1 MNAPE
6 KPGASATPH
15 FDEHWLSHAS
25 WAQMDEHSGLLRWR
39 VRQGPEQR
47 QWLLVSAGANATQW
61 DQARLDREYAMA
73 PCLDAAWALVPLARL
88 NTVEGPALILDDDG
102 AWPFSSLAMGTLSVE
117 HFLQLAISATATLAQ
132 VHRCGI
138 IHRDI
143 RPENLMLADDGG
155 VRLTG
160 FAFAAVQGARV
171 ESGLQPADSS
181 LAYISPEQAG
191 RQQNPPCEISDLYAL
206 GVTFYQ
212 LLAGRLPFSASDPLQ
227 WLHKHLAVA
236 PPPLAH
242 WRAGLPTAIEAL
254 LASLLAKQPQQRPE
268 SAQALEIELR
278 GFLAQWRDSGSI
290 ETACP
295 PGQHHATV
303 PTAGVLVG
311 RDTEFAALR
320 KALARLE
327 QAQGGCVLIKG
338 EAGIGKTSLVQHLRR
353 SQPASTLLFANGK
366 CELSRHSLPYGALAA
381 ALAALFTGLMGEPPG
396 EVKRWS
402 RRIREAIGTHG
413 HVIARVVPELE
424 WLTGPLQGAV
434 QPPVS
439 EARRHLH
446 GMLQRLLGAIATRQR
461 PLVLFLDDVQWI
473 DQETLAFLHELNAEA
488 FDHLLLIAT
497 YRGEDMASTVGLPAF
512 IEHCRRLGPR
522 TLELTL
528 QPLAA
533 NDVAA
538 LLMAGLDLHP
548 DERVALARRLNLHG
562 NGNPL
567 YVTQAIAVLR
577 EASGSGNAHAL
588 SPVFTDVAA
597 MMAARLARLP
607 MPTRQMLDRLAILG
621 NHTFAHEL
629 AQVSGVPLAQLRQFL
644 LPALNAGLVSEYQE
658 RLSFAHDAI
667 WESVRAQ
674 IDDSAR
680 QAMHL
685 QFALTLLDNRPL
697 AAEAE
702 AVFRIA
708 SQVLQADASQLDSR
722 QRLAFIELLLEA
734 ARQAK
739 AAAAAPTALRYLRYA
754 RHLLAAL
761 HPASPKLARSVAL
774 LYTRCLILNAD
785 YAAAEQGIQQ
795 LLSHASAPLERA
807 ELYKLKCEICS
818 LRGDYAGAIGTAAD
832 GLASLGVHLPTQPTF
847 EQAQQAW
854 QGVQQVLEQRGL
866 KLFDSLP
873 ALHDSTLLA
882 VAELLASCVIPG
894 SFIQPNMMLLAS
906 SRVIALTLEQGMS
919 AAAVHGLGWLGVAVA
934 CHYGNYQ
941 QGFDFAAQARLLAE
955 HPAYAA
961 SQVSVLVALDQV
973 SPWTQPIPYALE
985 CAEAAYRLSLAQGT
999 PSFACYANNH
1009 VVSDLI
1015 VLGAPIERMLRQID
1029 IGLEMARNLEFEDAQ
1044 TILYTQALYI
1054 RRLAGTVVD
1063 SIPIPCP
1070 DEMARRVERSSMGPL
1085 RFWWE
1090 LFEGLFSFLQGR
1102 LDQAALHLDKAWTLA
1117 WAAPV
1122 HIHMVDLALFSVL
1135 NRAALQ
1141 TTTGTTQNFDQP
1153 MQHLRR
1159 WAELNPHYFGDRLAL
1174 AEGELLRINGHA
1186 LDAIRQYENAIGK
1199 AIQSGAVHIQ
1209 GLAHEMEYRCLLAEG
1224 LQVGAQTHLRLA
1236 RDCWRRW
1243 GASQLADQLEAQH
1256 PFLRE
1261 LPAAS
1266 APCLAL
1272 PAAQQLDMVAI
1283 TKACQ
1288 ALSREIEPDALIRT
1302 LLGNTIMH
1310 AGATYAA
1317 LLLVEDGVLRVEATG
1332 RADTDGIDIRLRP
1345 PFATADAAP
1354 TSLILSVMSQRDSV
1368 VTGGAQAQLR
1378 FGDDAY
1384 LNRIGNASMACVP
1397 LLKQNEAIGVL
1408 YLENTLTPGVFD
1420 SARLDVLE
1428 LLAAQAAISLSTA
1441 RLYGDLLAEN
1451 QRRRSSESTL
1461 RRTQALMAIGQAV
1474 SRYGTFSW
1482 KPGEQ
1487 QSFWSR
1493 RLICE
1498 LDLPVPPGHD
1508 YFLDATVLVHP
1519 HDLQRFSSG
1528 LAIAAEQHQAFR
1540 LEFRTIELGGDS
1552 RYLELAG
1559 EPDDSGDGFIGVVLD
1574 VTARRQ
1580 AEIALRLA
1588 RSELERTS
1596 QATILGELAASIAHE
1611 INQPLASILSNA
1623 GASVRWLERPQPAIA
1638 DALEGLQDILA
1649 EGQRAASIVSAMR
1662 SLARQAPPQRRPVA
1676 IDAVIRH
1683 VLNVTQ
1689 ADIQD
1694 RHVSVS
1700 LDLAPAALVFGDPTQ
1715 LQQVMHNL
1723 ITNAVEAMLTLAP
1736 NARRLHI
1743 ETSAVGTHTL
1753 VAVEDTGHG
1762 VPQDRQQKI
1771 FQAFYTTKAT
1781 GMGMGLAICS
1791 SIISAHGGTLRAF
1804 QGRSGESLFIF
1815 TLPGQPADQNF

>member
-1 MNAPE
+1 MNAPQSA
-6 KPGASATPH
+6 GDSATPH
-15 FDEHWLSHAS
+15 FDEAWLNNAS
-25 WAQMDEHSGLLRWR
+25 WARMDQHSGLVRWR
-39 VRQGPEQR
+39 VRENGAQR
-47 QWLLVSAGANATQW
+47 QWLMVSAGAHATAW

-88 NTVEGPALILDDDG
+88 TTQEGPALVLDEDA

-117 HFLQLAISATATLAQ
+117 HFLQLAINATATLAQ

-143 RPENLMLADDGG
+143 RPENLMLGDDGS

-160 FAFAAVQGARV
+160 FAFASVQGARA

-191 RQQNPPCEISDLYAL
+191 RQHNPPCELSDLYAL

-212 LLAGRLPFSASDPLQ
+212 LLAGHLPFSASEPLQ
-227 WLHKHLAVA
+227 WLHKHLALA
-236 PPPLAH
+236 PPPLGQ
-242 WRAGLPTAIEAL
+242 WRSGLPTAIEAL
-254 LASLLAKQPQQRPE
+254 IARLLAKQPQQRPE

-278 GFLAQWRDSGSI
+278 GFLAQWQASGTL
-290 ETACP
+290 ETSPAQRLHP
-295 PGQHHATV
+295 APVAAAS
-303 PTAGVLVG
+303 PLVG
-311 RDTEFAALR
+311 RDTESAALR
-320 KALARLE
+320 KALTRLE
-327 QAQGGCVLIKG
+327 QGLGGCVLIQG
-338 EAGIGKTSLVQHLRR
+338 EAGIGKTSLVQHLHR
-353 SQPASTLLFANGK
+353 SQPANTLLFANGK

-381 ALAALFTGLMGEPPG
+381 ALAALFTRLMGEPPAQ
-396 EVKRWS
+396 VKRWG
-402 RRIREAIGTHG
+402 RLIREAVGGHG
-413 HVIARVVPELE
+413 DVIARVVPELE
-424 WLTGPLQGAV
+424 WLTGPLQPAV
-434 QPPVS
+434 KPPVS

-446 GMLQRLLGAIATRQR
+446 GMLQRLLAAIATRQR
-461 PLVLFLDDVQWI
+461 PLIVFLDDVQWI
-473 DQETLAFLHELNAEA
+473 DQETLAFLQDLSADT

-497 YRGEDMASTVGLPAF
+497 YRSEDLAATPGLPAF

-533 NDVAA
+533 HDVAA
-538 LLMAGLDLHP
+538 LLAAGLDLHP
-548 DERVALARRLNLHG
+548 DERGALAQRLSLHG

-577 EASGSGNAHAL
+577 EAAGPGDAHAL

-607 MPTRQMLDRLAILG
+607 LPTRHLLDRLAILG
-621 NHTFAHEL
+621 NHTFTHEL
-629 AQVSGVPLAQLRQFL
+629 AQVSDVALAQLHTVL
-644 LPALNAGLVSEYQE
+644 LPALNAGLVSAYQE

-674 IDDSAR
+674 INGAAR

-685 QFALTLLDNRPL
+685 QFALTLLANRPP

-708 SQVLQADASQLDSR
+708 SQILQADASQLDGQ
-722 QRLAFIELLLEA
+722 QRLAFIQLLLEA
-734 ARQAK
+734 AGQAK

-754 RHLLAAL
+754 RRLLEEVR
-761 HPASPKLARSVAL
+761 PANLKLARSVAL

-785 YAAAEQGIQQ
+785 YVAAEHDIQQ
-795 LLSHASAPLERA
+795 LLGQASAPLERA

-818 LRGDYAGAIGTAAD
+818 LRGDYAGAIDTAAN
-832 GLASLGVHLPTQPTF
+832 GLASLGVSLPVQPTF

-854 QGVQQVLEQRGL
+854 QGIQQALEQHGL
-866 KLFDSLP
+866 GVFERLP
-873 ALHDSTLLA
+873 VLQDSTLLA

-906 SRVIALTLEQGMS
+906 SRVIALALDQGMS
-919 AAAVHGLGWLGVAVA
+919 AAAVHALGWLGVAVA
-934 CHYGNYQ
+934 YHYEGYQ
-941 QGFDFAAQARLLAE
+941 QGFEFAAQARLLAE
-955 HPAYAA
+955 QPAYAG
-961 SQVSVLVALDQV
+961 SRVSVLVALDQV
-973 SPWTQPIPYALE
+973 SPWTRPIPYALE

-1054 RRLAGTVVD
+1054 RRLAGNAVD

-1090 LFEGLFSFLQGR
+1090 LFEGLFSFLQGHLER
-1102 LDQAALHLDKAWTLA
+1102 AAQHLDKAWALA

-1141 TTTGTTQNFDQP
+1141 TATGVPQDFDRP
-1153 MQHLRR
+1153 LEHLRR
-1159 WAELNPHYFGDRLAL
+1159 WAALNPHYFADRLAL
-1174 AEGELLRINGHA
+1174 AEGEILRINGQA
-1186 LDAIRQYENAIGK
+1186 LDAIRQYEDAIGK

-1209 GLAHEMEYRCLLAEG
+1209 GLAHEMEYRCLQAQG

-1261 LPAAS
+1261 LPPS
-1266 APCLAL
+1266 ATPCLAL

-1288 ALSREIEPDALIRT
+1288 ALSREIEPDALIST
-1302 LLGNTIMH
+1302 LLGNTTMH

-1317 LLLVEDGVLRVEATG
+1317 LLLVDDGVLRVEATG
-1332 RADTDGIDIRLRP
+1332 HADADGIDIRLRP
-1345 PFATADAAP
+1345 PLATAHAAP
-1354 TSLILSVMSQRDSV
+1354 VSVILSVMAQRDSLV
-1368 VTGGAQAQLR
+1368 IGGAQAQLR
-1378 FGDDAY
+1378 FGDDGY

-1441 RLYGDLLAEN
+1441 RLYSDLLAEN
-1451 QRRRSSESTL
+1451 RRRRTSESTL

-1474 SRYGTFSW
+1474 SRYATFTW
-1482 KPGEQ
+1482 KPREQ
-1487 QSFWSR
+1487 GSFWSQ
-1493 RLICE
+1493 RLISE
-1498 LDLPVPPGHD
+1498 LDLPVPEGHD
-1508 YFLDATVLVHP
+1508 YFVEATVLVHP
-1519 HDLQRFSSG
+1519 HDLQRVSHC
-1528 LAIAAEQHQAFR
+1528 LALAAEQHQAFR
-1540 LEFRTIELGGDS
+1540 LEFRTVELRGES
-1552 RYLELAG
+1552 RYLEVAG
-1559 EPDDSGDGFIGVVLD
+1559 EPDDNGDGFIGVVLD

-1580 AEIALRLA
+1580 TEIALRSA
-1588 RSELERTS
+1588 RNELQRTS

-1623 GASVRWLERPQPAIA
+1623 GASVRWLERPQPAIG

-1662 SLARQAPPQRRPVA
+1662 SLARQAPPQRKPVA
-1676 IDAVIRH
+1676 IEAVIRH

-1689 ADIQD
+1689 ADIHD
-1694 RHVSVS
+1694 RQVSVS
-1700 LDLAPAALVFGDPTQ
+1700 LNLAPAAMAVGDPTQ

-1723 ITNAVEAMLTLAP
+1723 ITNAVEAMLALAP
-1736 NARRLHI
+1736 TARRLHI
-1743 ETSAVGTHTL
+1743 ETRSLGATVL
-1753 VAVEDTGHG
+1753 VAVQDTGPG
-1762 VPQDRQQKI
+1762 VAAEQQHKI
-1771 FQAFYTTKAT
+1771 FQAFYTTKAS

-1804 QGRSGESLFIF
+1804 HGRNGESLFIF
-1815 TLPGQPADQNF
+1815 TLPAHGLDQNI

>member
-1 MNAPE
+1 MNSPEQPAAP
-6 KPGASATPH
+6 ATPH
-15 FDEHWLSHAS
+15 FDEHWLSQAR
-25 WAQMDEHSGLLRWR
+25 WVRMDQHSGLQRWR
-39 VRQGPEQR
+39 VRQSPAQR
-47 QWLLVSAGANATQW
+47 QWLLVSAGANATPW

-73 PCLDAAWALVPLARL
+73 PCLDAAWALVPVARL
-88 NTVEGPALILDDDG
+88 STVEGPALVLDDDG
-102 AWPFSSLAMGTLSVE
+102 ARPFSRLAMGTLSVE
-117 HFLQLAISATATLAQ
+117 HFLQLAISATSTLAE
-132 VHRCGI
+132 VHRSGI

-160 FAFAAVQGARV
+160 FAFAAVQGARA

-191 RQQNPPCEISDLYAL
+191 RQHNPPCELSDLYAL

-212 LLAGRLPFSASDPLQ
+212 LLAGRLPFSASEPLQ

-236 PPPLAH
+236 PPPLAQ
-242 WRAGLPTAIEAL
+242 WRNGLPAAIEAL
-254 LASLLAKQPQQRPE
+254 IAGLLAKQPQQRPE
-268 SAQALEIELR
+268 SAQAVEVQLR
-278 GFLAQWRDSGSI
+278 GFLAQWQASGSI
-290 ETACP
+290 ETSHPARLQVAP
-295 PGQHHATV
+295 V
-303 PTAGVLVG
+303 PAAGLLVG
-311 RDTEFAALR
+311 RDNESAALR
-320 KALARLE
+320 KVLARLE
-327 QAQGGCVLIKG
+327 QGLGGCVLIQG

-353 SQPASTLLFANGK
+353 SQPANTLLFANGK

-381 ALAALFTGLMGEPPG
+381 ALAALFTRMMGEPPA

-402 RRIREAIGTHG
+402 RRIREAVGSHG
-413 HVIARVVPELE
+413 EVIARVVPELE
-424 WLTGPLQGAV
+424 WLTGPLQPAV
-434 QPPVS
+434 KPPVS

-446 GMLQRLLGAIATRQR
+446 SMLQRLLATIATRQR
-461 PLVLFLDDVQWI
+461 PLILFLDDVQWI

-488 FDHLLLIAT
+488 FEHLLLITT
-497 YRGEDMASTVGLPAF
+497 YRSEDLATAAGLPAF

-533 NDVAA
+533 KDVAA
-538 LLMAGLDLHP
+538 LLSTSLDLHP
-548 DERVALARRLNLHG
+548 DERSALAERLSLHG

-577 EASGSGNAHAL
+577 EAAGPGQAGAL
-588 SPVFTDVAA
+588 SPVFADVAA

-607 MPTRQMLDRLAILG
+607 LPTRQVLDRLAILG
-621 NHTFAHEL
+621 NHTFAREL
-629 AQVSGVPLAQLRQFL
+629 AQVSEVTLAQLRTVLQ
-644 LPALNAGLVSEYQE
+644 PALNAGLVGEYQE
-658 RLSFAHDAI
+658 RLAFAHDAI

-674 IDDSAR
+674 INDRAR

-685 QFALTLLDNRPL
+685 QFALTLLDARPL
-697 AAEAE
+697 ASEAE

-708 SQVLQADASQLDSR
+708 SQILQADACQLESR

-734 ARQAK
+734 AGQAK
-739 AAAAAPTALRYLRYA
+739 ASAAAPTALRYLRYA
-754 RHLLAAL
+754 RHLLEAVQ
-761 HPASPKLARSVAL
+761 PANLKLARSVAL

-785 YAAAEQGIQQ
+785 YVAAEHDIQR
-795 LLSHASAPLERA
+795 LLSQASAPLERA

-818 LRGDYAGAIGTAAD
+818 LRGDYAGAINTAAD
-832 GLASLGVHLPTQPTF
+832 GLASLGVNLPTQPTF

-854 QGVQQVLEQRGL
+854 LEVQQALEQRGL
-866 KLFDSLP
+866 QLFDSLP

-906 SRVIALTLEQGMS
+906 SRVLALTLEQGMS

-934 CHYGNYQ
+934 YHYGEYH
-941 QGFDFAAQARLLAE
+941 QGFAFATQACLLAE
-955 HPAYAA
+955 QPAYAG
-961 SQVSVLVALDQV
+961 SRVSVLVALDQV
-973 SPWTQPIPYALE
+973 SPWTRPIPYALE

-1054 RRLAGTVVD
+1054 RRLAGNVVD

-1090 LFEGLFSFLQGR
+1090 LFEGLFSFLQGHFE
-1102 LDQAALHLDKAWTLA
+1102 QAARHLDKAWTLA

-1135 NRAALQ
+1135 NRSALQ
-1141 TTTGTTQNFDQP
+1141 TSTGIAQDFEQP

-1159 WAELNPHYFGDRLAL
+1159 WANLNPHYFADRLAL
-1174 AEGELLRINGHA
+1174 AEGEILRLNGHA
-1186 LDAIRQYENAIGK
+1186 LEAIRQYEDAIGK

-1209 GLAHEMEYRCLLAEG
+1209 GLAHEMEYRCLQAQG

-1261 LPAAS
+1261 LPASS
-1266 APCLAL
+1266 AACLAL

-1288 ALSREIEPDALIRT
+1288 ALSREIEPDALIKT
-1302 LLGNTIMH
+1302 LLGNTTMH

-1317 LLLVEDGVLRVEATG
+1317 LLLVDDGVLRVEATG
-1332 RADTDGIDIRLRP
+1332 RADADGIDIRLRP
-1345 PFATADAAP
+1345 PSATADAAP
-1354 TSLILSVMSQRDSV
+1354 VSLILSVMSQRDSLV
-1368 VTGGAQAQLR
+1368 IGGAQAQLR

-1441 RLYGDLLAEN
+1441 RLYSDLLAEN

-1474 SRYGTFSW
+1474 SRYGTFTW
-1482 KPGEQ
+1482 KPREQ
-1487 QSFWSR
+1487 RSFWSQ
-1493 RLICE
+1493 RLITE
-1498 LDLPVPPGHD
+1498 LDLPVPEGHD
-1508 YFLDATVLVHP
+1508 YFLDATVLVHV
-1519 HDLQRFSSG
+1519 HDLQRFSAC
-1528 LAIAAEQHQAFR
+1528 LASAAEQHQAFR

-1580 AEIALRLA
+1580 AETDLRAA
-1588 RSELERTS
+1588 RNELERTS

-1662 SLARQAPPQRRPVA
+1662 SLARQAPPQRRPLA

-1689 ADIQD
+1689 ADIHD

-1700 LDLAPAALVFGDPTQ
+1700 LNLAPAAPVSGDPTQ

-1723 ITNAVEAMLTLAP
+1723 ITNAVEAMQALAP
-1736 NARRLHI
+1736 TARRLHI
-1743 ETSAVGTHTL
+1743 ETCAVGNHTL
-1753 VAVEDTGHG
+1753 VAVEDAGPG
-1762 VPQDRQQKI
+1762 VPIEQQQKI
-1771 FQAFYTTKAT
+1771 FQAFYTTKAS

-1815 TLPGQPADQNF
+1815 TLPGQPAGQNF